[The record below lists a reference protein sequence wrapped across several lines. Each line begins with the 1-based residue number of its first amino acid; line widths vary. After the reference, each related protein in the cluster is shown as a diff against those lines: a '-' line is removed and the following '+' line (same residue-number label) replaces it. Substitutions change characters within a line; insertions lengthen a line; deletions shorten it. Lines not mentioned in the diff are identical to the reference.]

1 MDAQDAQQRGV
12 CRSDLLPPAMVRINF
27 EVGGGT
33 KHFLNERMLPKA
45 QAKKAKP
52 DKWDF
57 FLRKV

>member
-1 MDAQDAQQRGV
+1 
-12 CRSDLLPPAMVRINF
+12 LPERLVTATAMVRINF